1 MPILHFKKDAE
12 DLYWVSE
19 ASRKE
24 PPCLIFGSLKKNVS
38 ISLIMA
44 ILLIYTLLFF
54 TICRAEIYPEV
65 QVLAPEI

>member
-24 PPCLIFGSLKKNVS
+24 PPCLIFGSLKKMSPLV
-38 ISLIMA
+38 
-44 ILLIYTLLFF
+44 
-54 TICRAEIYPEV
+54 
-65 QVLAPEI
+65 